1 MSFETMGELMQ
12 KLNKL
17 FLSSIAFL
25 TVSLL
30 LTACSSGGSSEAE
43 NEAVNRSYP
52 TTVES
57 AAVISPSE
65 ISVAFRVTNDGT
77 TPIEPSC
84 KVKATDN
91 TGTYKGVYMGIQDS
105 IPAGVSQRL
114 VTSFKISNEGA
125 EFATEITAE
134 CSATTSDTESS
145 AGQGVNVSDISE
157 CGGEDGSTWYWAPCF
172 KVDAAPKTMMTCT
185 ADALNV
191 DGEVVATMTYQVN
204 TLNDGTAI
212 GYGDGSGTQDT
223 TAAIYKSI
231 NSLNVSCSL

>member
-1 MSFETMGELMQ
+1 MKKFSE
-12 KLNKL
+12 L
-17 FLSSIAFL
+17 FLSAA
-25 TVSLL
+25 TVLAVAALVSG
-30 LTACSSGGSSEAE
+30 CSSSGVSESQQ
-43 NEAVNRSYP
+43 EAVNRSYP

-65 ISVAFRVTNDGT
+65 ISVAFRVKNDGT

-105 IPAGVSQRL
+105 IAAGVSQRL
-114 VTSFKISNEGA
+114 VASIKISNEGA

-134 CSATTSDTESS
+134 CSATTTDTDSS
-145 AGQGVNVSDISE
+145 AGQGVSVSDVSE
-157 CGGEDGSTWYWAPCF
+157 CGGDDGSTWYWAPCF
-172 KVDAAPKTMMTCT
+172 KVDAEPKTMMNCT

-191 DGEVVATMTYQVN
+191 DGEVVATMTYQAT

-212 GYGDGSGTQDT
+212 GYGDNSGTQDT
-223 TAAIYKSI
+223 TAEIYKSI
-231 NSLNVSCSL
+231 SSLAVSCSL